1 MLRMIHIAT
10 QLETLTKKIPVLPSQ
25 KKQIPTVI
33 PFVSLTQKTY
43 VWHKSRIRKVIA
55 IVLKLAILRI
65 IV

>member
-1 MLRMIHIAT
+1 MIHIVT
-10 QLETLTKKIPVLPSQ
+10 QSETLTKKIPVLPSQ
-25 KKQIPTVI
+25 KKRILTVI

-43 VWHKSRIRKVIA
+43 VWHKSKIRKVIA